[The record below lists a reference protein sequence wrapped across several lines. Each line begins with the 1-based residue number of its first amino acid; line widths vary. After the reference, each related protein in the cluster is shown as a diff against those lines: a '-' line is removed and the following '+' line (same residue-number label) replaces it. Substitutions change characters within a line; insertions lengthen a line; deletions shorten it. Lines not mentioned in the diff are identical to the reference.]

1 VNEIKFVEFLTD
13 LLYNDE
19 SGIVRTVGTYEDFM
33 VMTHNNGLVVKLG
46 DGSEFQLTVV
56 QTKEAK
62 E

>member
-1 VNEIKFVEFLTD
+1 MNEIKFVEFLTD